1 LKYRRAKWLAALAN
15 CKKHGAKLIIAKLDR
30 LTRNVAFVSSLMEF
44 GIEFAAADNPHS
56 SKLTIHVLCPVAEY
70 EREMISERS

>member
-44 GIEFAAADNPHS
+44 GIEFAAA
-56 SKLTIHVLCPVAEY
+56 
-70 EREMISERS
+70 